1 MTDAI
6 NDADAPDQPII
17 ELRVP
22 PQPAGTRLDRYV
34 ALAISGMS
42 RSYVQHLIEAGHI
55 LLNQRPARASQAVQP
70 GDVILVRQPVPQPT
84 ELVAEE
90 LPLTVVYE
98 DADLVVIDKAAGM
111 VVHPAPGHTR
121 GTLVNALLARYP
133 DMRVGTELRPGIVH
147 RIDQDTSGLLVVAR
161 HEQALRALTAQQQAH
176 TMLKAYLAVVEGPIK
191 EVEGI
196 IDAPIGRHPRDR
208 QRQAVVTNGRPAR
221 THYRVLEQLGAYTLV
236 EARLETGRTHQIR
249 VHFAHLQRPVLGD
262 PLYGRRKS
270 RPTFGLQ
277 RQFLHAYRLGF
288 VVPSSGVWR
297 EFTSPLPTDLARTL
311 EKLRTLI
318 RAT

>member
-1 MTDAI
+1 MTDEI
-6 NDADAPDQPII
+6 EHNDTPDQTAI

-22 PQPAGTRLDRYV
+22 LQPAVARLDRYV
-34 ALAISGMS
+34 ALVVSRLS
-42 RSYVQHLIEAGHI
+42 RSYVQHLIETGHI
-55 LLNQRPARASQAVQP
+55 LVNQRPARASQVVQP
-70 GDVILVRQPVPQPT
+70 GDVILVRQPVPRPT
-84 ELVAEE
+84 ELMAEE

-111 VVHPAPGHTR
+111 VVHPAPGHPR

-133 DMRVGTELRPGIVH
+133 DMRVGAELRPGIVH

-176 TMLKAYLAVVEGPIK
+176 EMHKAYLAVVEGPMK
-191 EVEGI
+191 ELEGV

-208 QRQAVVTNGRPAR
+208 QRQAVVTNGRAAR
-221 THYRVLEQLGAYTLV
+221 THYRVLEQLGAYTLM

-249 VHFAHLQRPVLGD
+249 VHFAHQQRPVLGD

-297 EFTSPLPTDLARTL
+297 EFTSPLPADLARTL
-311 EKLRTLI
+311 EKLRSLV
-318 RAT
+318 RAV

>member
-1 MTDAI
+1 MTHEIDRQAV
-6 NDADAPDQPII
+6 I
-17 ELRVP
+17 ELQVP
-22 PQPAGTRLDRYV
+22 PQPAVARLDRYV
-34 ALAISGMS
+34 ALAVSSLS

-55 LLNQRPARASQAVQP
+55 LVNERPARASQVVQP

-111 VVHPAPGHTR
+111 VVHPGPGHPR

-133 DMRVGTELRPGIVH
+133 DMRVGAEVRPGIVH
-147 RIDQDTSGLLVVAR
+147 RLDQDTSGLLVVAR

-176 TMLKAYLAVVEGPIK
+176 EMHKAYLAVVEGPMK
-191 EVEGI
+191 ELEGV

-208 QRQAVVTNGRPAR
+208 QRQAVVTNGRAAR
-221 THYRVLEQLGAYTLV
+221 THYRVREQLGAYTLV

-249 VHFAHLQRPVLGD
+249 VHFAHQQRPVLGD

-270 RPTFGLQ
+270 HPTFGLQ

-297 EFTSPLPTDLARTL
+297 EFTSPLPADLARTL
-311 EKLRTLI
+311 EKLRSLV
-318 RAT
+318 RAV